1 MIYSMIKRIYSK
13 INYIFFRLLFA
24 RNMLEC
30 GRHSF
35 AEIPFRI
42 DGEKFIR
49 IGECSVMQARS
60 WLYCK
65 PVDEFSVGVQIGA
78 RCILGYNNHITAVR
92 EVIIEDDVLTANN
105 VYISDNL
112 HEYGDINLPI
122 IRQPIGFKGAVRIG
136 RGSWLGEN
144 VCVIGATVGR
154 NCVIG
159 ANAVVTHDVPDY
171 SVVVGAPGRVIRQYD
186 HQQKCWVDK

>member
-1 MIYSMIKRIYSK
+1 MIYSMIKYISSK
-13 INYIFFRLLFA
+13 MKYIFFRLLFA

-30 GRHSF
+30 GRYSF
-35 AEIPFRI
+35 AETPFRI
-42 DGEKFIR
+42 DGERFIR
-49 IGECSVMQARS
+49 IGERSVIQAGS
-60 WLYCK
+60 WLYCQ
-65 PVDEFSVGVQIGA
+65 PVDDTLGVLQIGA
-78 RCILGYNNHITAVR
+78 HCILGYNNHIAAIR

-112 HEYGDINLPI
+112 HEYRDINVPI
-122 IRQPIGFKGAVRIG
+122 IGQPIRFKGAVRIG
-136 RGSWLGEN
+136 RGTWLGEN
-144 VCVIGATVGR
+144 VCVIGANIGR
-154 NCVIG
+154 NCVVG